1 MVKASLFFFL
11 ILLGFFGSGNALTPF
26 PAYKFIVLTAGSALL
41 FYIVSLARWK
51 HVDQKLIRLTPLST
65 LFLLFLFWSALGY
78 LYSADPQRS
87 LLLTVQSLSAILVY
101 LGLTLHIQKESQ
113 TETILQTLLSFG
125 GVIAFIGIIQQ
136 FPLSFLD
143 NPIFND
149 KNSTS
154 LFIHRNV
161 FAGYLVFLIPLSC
174 LIYLS
179 NFSKL
184 WKGIAGISF
193 VLCLTALMFS
203 GSRGGQLVAILEL
216 LVIMGY
222 MIFNTERKEAMNL
235 VKGVAVSLTLY
246 LMVDL
251 IVKGWG
257 VQPSRSS
264 LVALVAGGA
273 AWGSGLDRVLFWQGA
288 WEILKDHWLVGSGPL
303 SFAVLF
309 PKYYLAVTPIINSQ
323 TLSSG
328 APPHAHNL
336 FAQTAS
342 DSGLIGIG
350 LMLAFLAIFYFRV
363 CQLFLHSSLKTRST
377 VFFLTLAVTS
387 FLFHH
392 MVEYNW
398 PGSMFIFNF
407 TIFIFLI
414 DFTKRKHFSFEKVGP
429 PGRIFYVVPVAGI
442 LVSFL
447 TVASSIQ
454 YYKYYSAVESF
465 SKGGSMHEL
474 VSLTAQAK
482 QICPRCDRPYLRLA
496 EDLLSRYKVNPDEK
510 FIRLAKN
517 ELLKGRK
524 LNPYNPQ
531 FDGYLAQIL
540 AIQGDYSQALRL
552 FKEALKFNRGALNHF
567 NTHNI
572 PKLLSATQLRRM
584 DQELFTSH
592 QRDETDIH

>member
-11 ILLGFFGSGNALTPF
+11 ILLGFFGSWSPLISVPV
-26 PAYKFIVLTAGSALL
+26 YKIVVLTAGSALL
-41 FYIVSLARWK
+41 FYIASLARWK

-78 LYSADPQRS
+78 LYSADPQKS

-143 NPIFND
+143 NPISINN
-149 KNSTS
+149 NSTS
-154 LFIHRNV
+154 LFVHKNV

-193 VLCLTALMFS
+193 VLCLTALIFS

-323 TLSSG
+323 TLTS
-328 APPHAHNL
+328 AAPHAHNL

-377 VFFLTLAVTS
+377 VFFLTLAV
-387 FLFHH
+387 
-392 MVEYNW
+392 
-398 PGSMFIFNF
+398 
-407 TIFIFLI
+407 
-414 DFTKRKHFSFEKVGP
+414 
-429 PGRIFYVVPVAGI
+429 
-442 LVSFL
+442 
-447 TVASSIQ
+447 
-454 YYKYYSAVESF
+454 
-465 SKGGSMHEL
+465 
-474 VSLTAQAK
+474 
-482 QICPRCDRPYLRLA
+482 
-496 EDLLSRYKVNPDEK
+496 
-510 FIRLAKN
+510 
-517 ELLKGRK
+517 
-524 LNPYNPQ
+524 
-531 FDGYLAQIL
+531 
-540 AIQGDYSQALRL
+540 
-552 FKEALKFNRGALNHF
+552 
-567 NTHNI
+567 
-572 PKLLSATQLRRM
+572 
-584 DQELFTSH
+584 
-592 QRDETDIH
+592 

>member
-11 ILLGFFGSGNALTPF
+11 ILLGFFGSWSPLISVPV
-26 PAYKFIVLTAGSALL
+26 YKIIVLTAGSALL
-41 FYIVSLARWK
+41 FYIASLARWK

-78 LYSADPQRS
+78 LYSADPEKS

-143 NPIFND
+143 NPISDNN
-149 KNSTS
+149 NSTS

-222 MIFNTERKEAMNL
+222 LIFNTERKEAMNL
-235 VKGVAVSLTLY
+235 VKGVAVSVALY
-246 LMVDL
+246 LMIDL
-251 IVKGWG
+251 IVKDLG
-257 VQPSRSS
+257 VQPSRTSI
-264 LVALVAGGA
+264 LGLTTGAG
-273 AWGSGLDRVLFWQGA
+273 AWGQAFNRILFWQGA
-288 WEILKDHWLVGSGPL
+288 WEILKDHWLIGSGPL

-309 PKYYLAVTPIINSQ
+309 PKYFLAVTPIINRGSYYAG
-323 TLSSG
+323 G

-414 DFTKRKHFSFEKVGP
+414 DFIKRKHFSFEKVSP

-442 LVSFL
+442 FVFFL

-474 VSLTAQAK
+474 VSLAAQAK

-552 FKEALKFNRGALNHF
+552 FKEALKFNR
-567 NTHNI
+567 THNI
-572 PKLLSATQLRRM
+572 AKLGLSPTQLRRM
-584 DQELFTSH
+584 DQT
-592 QRDETDIH
+592 ETHSR

>member
-11 ILLGFFGSGNALTPF
+11 ILLGFFGSGNALLPF
-26 PAYKFIVLTAGSALL
+26 PAYKLIILTAGSALL
-41 FYIVSLARWK
+41 FYIASLARWK

-78 LYSADPQRS
+78 LYSADPEKS

-143 NPIFND
+143 NPISINN
-149 KNSTS
+149 NSTS
-154 LFIHRNV
+154 LFVHKNV

-246 LMVDL
+246 LMGDL

-257 VQPSRSS
+257 GQPKRTSISD
-264 LVALVAGGA
+264 LMAGAG
-273 AWGSGLDRVLFWQGA
+273 AWGQSLNRILFWQGA
-288 WEILKDHWLVGSGPL
+288 WEIFKDHWLIGSGPL
-303 SFAVLF
+303 SFAMLF
-309 PKYYLAVTPIINSQ
+309 PKYYLAVTPIINGQ
-323 TLSSG
+323 TLTSG

-414 DFTKRKHFSFEKVGP
+414 DFIKRKHFSFEKVSP

-442 LVSFL
+442 FVFFL

-524 LNPYNPQ
+524 LNPYNPH

-552 FKEALKFNRGALNHF
+552 FKEALKFNR
-567 NTHNI
+567 THNI
-572 PKLLSATQLRRM
+572 AKLGLSPTQLRRM
-584 DQELFTSH
+584 DQT
-592 QRDETDIH
+592 ETHSR

>member
-1 MVKASLFFFL
+1 MFFALSL
-11 ILLGFFGSGNALTPF
+11 IS
-26 PAYKFIVLTAGSALL
+26 S
-41 FYIVSLARWK
+41 K
-51 HVDQKLIRLTPLST
+51 HIDYKLIQLTPLSILFI
-65 LFLLFLFWSALGY
+65 LFLSWSALGY
-78 LYSADPQRS
+78 LYSAHPEKS
-87 LLLTVQSLSAILVY
+87 LFLTIQSLGAMLLY
-101 LGLTLHIQKESQ
+101 LGLILHIQRESQ
-113 TETILQTLLSFG
+113 IETVLKILLCFG
-125 GVIAFIGIIQQ
+125 GVLALLGILQQ
-136 FPLSFLD
+136 FSFPFLK
-143 NPIFND
+143 NPVHPRQI
-149 KNSTS
+149 STS
-154 LFIHRNV
+154 LFVHKNI
-161 FAGYLVFLIPLSC
+161 FSGYLVSLIPLSC
-174 LIYLS
+174 LVYLS
-179 NFSKL
+179 SFSKI
-184 WKGIAGISF
+184 WKYIAGILF
-193 VLCLTALMFS
+193 ILFLTALGFS
-203 GSRGGQLVAILEL
+203 GSRGGQLVVIISLPA
-216 LVIMGY
+216 IMGY
-222 MIFNTERKEAMNL
+222 LIFNKDLKRTMLLAQGIVASIILYLVIDSIAKKLALQIGGSGIVDGRASLVNL
-235 VKGVAVSLTLY
+235 VQGGFSAQ
-246 LMVDL
+246 
-251 IVKGWG
+251 I
-257 VQPSRSS
+257 
-264 LVALVAGGA
+264 AGGQ
-273 AWGSGLDRVLFWQGA
+273 WLNRILFWQGA
-288 WEILKDHWLVGSGPL
+288 WEIFKDHWLIGSGPL
-303 SFAVLF
+303 SFAALF
-309 PKYYLAVTPIINSQ
+309 PKYYLAVTPIINGQ
-323 TLSSG
+323 TLTSS

-414 DFTKRKHFSFEKVGP
+414 DFTERKHFSFEKVGP

-454 YYKYYSAVESF
+454 HYKYYSAVESF

-524 LNPYNPQ
+524 LNPYNPH
-531 FDGYLAQIL
+531 FDGYLGQVL
-540 AIQGDYSQALRL
+540 AIQGDYNQALRL
-552 FKEALKFNRGALNHF
+552 FKEALKFNR
-567 NTHNI
+567 THKF
-572 PKLLSATQLRRM
+572 KLGFSPTQLRRM
-584 DQELFTSH
+584 DQT
-592 QRDETDIH
+592 ETHSR

>member
-1 MVKASLFFFL
+1 MVKVSLFFFL
-11 ILLGFFGSGNALTPF
+11 SLLGFFGSWSPLIPF
-26 PAYKFIVLTAGSALL
+26 PVYKIIILTAGSALL
-41 FYIVSLARWK
+41 FYIVSLVKWK
-51 HVDQKLIRLTPLST
+51 QVDQKLVRLTPLST

-78 LYSADPQRS
+78 LYSADPEKS
-87 LLLTVQSLSAILVY
+87 LLLTVQSLCAIVVY
-101 LGLTLHIQKESQ
+101 LGLTFYIQKESQ
-113 TETILQTLLSFG
+113 IETILLTLLSFG

-149 KNSTS
+149 NNSTS
-154 LFIHRNV
+154 LFVHRNV

-193 VLCLTALMFS
+193 VLYLTALIFS
-203 GSRGGQLVAILEL
+203 GSRGGQLVGILEL
-216 LVIMGY
+216 LAIMGY
-222 MIFNTERKEAMNL
+222 LVFNTARKEVMSL
-235 VKGVAVSLTLY
+235 VKGVAVSVALY
-246 LMVDL
+246 LMIDL
-251 IVKGWG
+251 IAQGILG
-257 VQPSRSS
+257 VQLSRTTLVGAIEQYYAPSFHARP
-264 LVALVAGGA
+264 GQN
-273 AWGSGLDRVLFWQGA
+273 RILFWQGA
-288 WEILKDHWLVGSGPL
+288 WGIFKDHWLIGSGPL
-303 SFAVLF
+303 SFAMLF
-309 PKYYLAVTPIINSQ
+309 PKYYLAVTPIINGRFL
-323 TLSSG
+323 TSG

-363 CQLFLHSSLKTRST
+363 YQLFAHSSLKTRSM

-414 DFTKRKHFSFEKVGP
+414 DFIKRKHFLLKKVSP
-429 PGRIFYVVPVAGI
+429 PGRIFYILPAAGI
-442 LVSFL
+442 FIFFL

-454 YYKYYSAVESF
+454 YYKYHSAVESF
-465 SKGGSMHEL
+465 SKSRSMHEL

-482 QICPRCDRPYLRLA
+482 KICPRCDKPYLWLA
-496 EDLLSRYKVNPDEK
+496 DNLLLRYKINPDKK
-510 FIRLAKN
+510 FIRLAKD

-524 LNPYNPQ
+524 LNPYNPHYNV
-531 FDGYLAQIL
+531 YLSQVFT
-540 AIQGDYSQALRL
+540 IQGDYKQALRL
-552 FKEALKFNRGALNHF
+552 FKDALQFNKTHKFNIA
-567 NTHNI
+567 
-572 PKLLSATQLRRM
+572 KLGLSPIQLRRM
-584 DQELFTSH
+584 DQAENHS
-592 QRDETDIH
+592 R